1 MPAALNVQ
9 PGDRFNKLT
18 AIREVEPIRKPS
30 GRYRQF
36 LWRCD
41 CGREVVCQLGYVV
54 NGRRWT
60 CGKEPCRKRV
70 EPPNKKLARPGDR
83 FGRWTVVED
92 SKRSQGTNKSRLVDC
107 RCDCGTERAVDWG
120 SLVHGRSRSC
130 GCLQKEA
137 VSESTKRTWQ
147 RMRAAQAESGS

>member
-18 AIREVEPIRKPS
+18 AVREVDPIRNQS

-41 CGREVVCQLGYVV
+41 CGREVVFRLGRVAEG
-54 NGRRWT
+54 GRRT
-60 CGKEPCRKRV
+60 CGEEPCRKRA
-70 EPPNKKLARPGDR
+70 EPPNKKTARAGDR
-83 FGRWTVVED
+83 YGRWTVVED
-92 SKRSQGTNKSRLVDC
+92 SKRKQGPNRSRLVDC
-107 RCDCGTERAVDWG
+107 RCDCGTEREVDWS
-120 SLVHGRSRSC
+120 SLVRGRSRSC
-130 GCLQKEA
+130 GCFQREA

-147 RMRAAQAESGS
+147 RMRAAQASAE